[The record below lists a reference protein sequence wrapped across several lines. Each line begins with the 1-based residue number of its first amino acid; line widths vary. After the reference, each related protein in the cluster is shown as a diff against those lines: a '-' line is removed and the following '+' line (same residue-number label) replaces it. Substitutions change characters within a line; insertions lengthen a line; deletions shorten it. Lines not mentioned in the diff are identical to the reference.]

1 VTLLEEFGQLA
12 AELGLGTWGLDG
24 TIYLNSLPAAPD
36 ACMAV
41 ARYGGPE
48 ADSKNPWDEINVQ
61 YRVRGTSDDVT
72 PAEEAAQAI
81 YDQLHGLG
89 SRELA
94 GGTWLELM
102 IGAQGGPISMGRDA
116 NERPNWSVNFRCDL
130 QRSTPN
136 RV

>member
-1 VTLLEEFGQLA
+1 VTLLEEFGLLA

-24 TIYLNSLPAAPD
+24 TIYLNTLPAAPD

-48 ADSKNPWDEINVQ
+48 ADSKNPWDEVSIQ
-61 YRVRGTSDDVT
+61 YRVRGVSDDVT
-72 PAEEAAQAI
+72 PAEDAAQAV
-81 YDQLHGLG
+81 YDRLHGLG
-89 SRELA
+89 PRELA

-102 IGAQGGPISMGRDA
+102 IGRQGGPIFMDRDA
-116 NERPNWSVNFRCDL
+116 NERPNWSINFRCDV